1 MEKIRN
7 QEKVFISIKMVWSMK
22 ESLLVDSSKGTVN
35 KFFQM
40 VHLIK
45 GSLLKDR
52 DPEKADFNGQMDKF
66 MMDNGNLIRSMVV
79 VSGKIRRVLL
89 ISDNGKKILSQ
100 VLES

>member
-1 MEKIRN
+1 M
-7 QEKVFISIKMVWSMK
+7 FISIKMVWSMK
-22 ESLLVDSSKGTVN
+22 GNLLVDSSKGMVN

-79 VSGKIRRVLL
+79 VSGKIRRVPL
-89 ISDNGKKILSQ
+89 ISDNGKKIRSQ